1 MVKKVAVPPRIS
13 CPMED
18 PRFEILKNRSKKSSM
33 IFYLSNLST
42 ERIDTE
48 ATVKKTQLQFNE
60 TGIIWTGEF
69 ALNNTTPHCGH
80 STDPHTHTH
89 THSHTHWTLTQHRH
103 IQNCGLVE
111 YRLD

>member
-60 TGIIWTGEF
+60 TGIICDWRVCVEQHH
-69 ALNNTTPHCGH
+69 TT
-80 STDPHTHTH
+80 
-89 THSHTHWTLTQHRH
+89 LRTQH
-103 IQNCGLVE
+103 
-111 YRLD
+111 